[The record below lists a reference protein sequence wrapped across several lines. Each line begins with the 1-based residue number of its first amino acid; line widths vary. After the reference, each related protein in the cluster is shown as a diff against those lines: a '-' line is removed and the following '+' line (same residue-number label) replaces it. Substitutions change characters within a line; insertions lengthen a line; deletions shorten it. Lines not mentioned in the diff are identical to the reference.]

1 MTEEADDAW
10 SSSFTL
16 FKYLKKFYL
25 LVLCSTVWYFDQGM
39 ILNKYILVDIIAIA
53 KVKITF
59 TSTTF

>member
-39 ILNKYILVDIIAIA
+39 ILVDIIAIA
-53 KVKITF
+53 EVKITF

>member
-10 SSSFTL
+10 SCSFTL